1 MRIQDLDII
10 DSINTKYEDSFIEYL
25 GKVTAHIEKAYKNK
39 DYKTAAQLFKLIL
52 LKEDETRAYKDRD
65 IYSKVTGIH
74 KDINDSLSGEQTE
87 VFKRGYLSNYWNGW
101 NSSDTF
107 SLTLKDNYMI
117 SEENVLY
124 IRIKHTNMLK
134 RILDVP
140 DRENEAFE
148 YKFYA
153 YYNIELD
160 NAGIYA
166 IVKMKDNLKNQKWT
180 KTAKLLNELYNTE
193 DRMDIYERLSIYSKT
208 GFIPLMLNKLQF
220 SKTYDAIQEYIEEK
234 LETNDYEY
242 VMDIK
247 GDLVYEVE

>member
-1 MRIQDLDII
+1 MKIQDLDVTN
-10 DSINTKYEDSFIEYL
+10 SINTKYEDSFIEYL
-25 GKVTAHIEKAYKNK
+25 RKVTTHIEKAYKNK

-52 LKEDETRAYKDRD
+52 LKEDETRTYKDKD
-65 IYSKVTGIH
+65 IYSKVIDIH
-74 KDINDSLSGEQTE
+74 KSINDSLSGEQAE
-87 VFKRGYLSNYWNGW
+87 VFKKGYLSNYWNGW

-107 SLTLKDNYMI
+107 SLTLKDDYMI

-124 IRIKHTNMLK
+124 IRIKHINMLK

-153 YYNIELD
+153 YYDIELD

-166 IVKMKDNLKNQKWT
+166 VVKMKDKLKKQKWT
-180 KTAKLLNELYNTE
+180 KTIKLLDELYNTE
-193 DRMDIYERLSIYSKT
+193 NRMNIYERLSIYSKT
-208 GFIPLMLNKLQF
+208 GFIPVMLNKLQF

-234 LETNDYEY
+234 LEVNDYEY
-242 VMDIK
+242 IVGLK